1 MKKTVI
7 LVFIC
12 MLFFLAGCGDEY
24 PAEKLYWKAGKFSGQ
39 IFRNPKGTPSSQYE
53 KAIAAFRKV
62 VRKYPDSKNAR
73 EAQLKIG
80 ELYVAWENFPQ
91 AIKEFEKAIQKYPGN
106 TILCSTAQFAI
117 GACYEK
123 QENWKEALVA
133 YRKLF
138 SDYKNTPLGIQVP
151 LYIAQYYQRNEK
163 NKEAN
168 KAFRQAIK
176 DYKKIVKDHP
186 NSKIAYVVQDYIVVC
201 YGSLKQW
208 RKAINSLEKFFKD
221 YPESPKAA
229 QSLLTI
235 AGIYR
240 NQLKEPQKAI
250 AIYRQFLKEYPDSK
264 LTHTVRKVLQE
275 SEKK

>member
-7 LVFIC
+7 LVLVCI
-12 MLFFLAGCGDEY
+12 LFFLSGCGGEY
-24 PAEKLYWKAGKFSGQ
+24 PAEKLYWKAGKFSEQ
-39 IFRNPKGTPSSQYE
+39 IFRNPKGTPSSQYDR
-53 KAIAAFRKV
+53 AISAFRKV
-62 VRKYPDSKNAR
+62 VRKYPDSEKAK

-80 ELYVAWENFPQ
+80 DLYAAWENFPQ

-117 GACYEK
+117 GTCYEK

-138 SDYKNTPLGIQVP
+138 TDYQNTSLGLQVP
-151 LYIAQYYQRNEK
+151 LYIAQYYQRNEET
-163 NKEAN
+163 KETN
-168 KAFRQAIK
+168 EAFRQAIK
-176 DYKKIVKDHP
+176 DYKKIVSEHP
-186 NSKIAYVVQDYIVVC
+186 KSKIAYIAQDYIAIC
-201 YGSLKQW
+201 YFNLKQW
-208 RKAINSLEKFFKD
+208 HEAINTLEKLIKD

-229 QSLLTI
+229 QSLLTM

-240 NQLKEPQKAI
+240 NQLKQPQKAI

-264 LTHTVRKVLQE
+264 LTHTVRKVLEE